1 MAEFEII
8 DEFTIEACVLK
19 KDNALI
25 FSDYLNSIG
34 IQTRAKEKFSGNYGI
49 FVRNEDDALRV
60 KRELVKYYDSPYSK
74 VFTKSSWER
83 GKTFSD
89 SKQIKDLWYLPFS
102 FEITSITS
110 VVEIICV
117 FIYILSLFNEEWCI
131 EYLALSRDEQ
141 FFNILNYYKLLTPIF
156 VHFGFMHIAF
166 NLVMFEAMARPI
178 ERFFGKSK
186 LFSLVVSIGLLSNV
200 LQYCFIDGN
209 TVFGGLSGVVYG
221 VIAYCA
227 LVSKSENVPD
237 GFFIPKGLLA
247 VSIIFIGLGFIF
259 SGIANLCHLGG
270 LVVGLVWGLV
280 DLKKLNNK
288 I

>member
-1 MAEFEII
+1 
-8 DEFTIEACVLK
+8 
-19 KDNALI
+19 
-25 FSDYLNSIG
+25 
-34 IQTRAKEKFSGNYGI
+34 
-49 FVRNEDDALRV
+49 
-60 KRELVKYYDSPYSK
+60 
-74 VFTKSSWER
+74 
-83 GKTFSD
+83 
-89 SKQIKDLWYLPFS
+89 
-102 FEITSITS
+102 
-110 VVEIICV
+110 
-117 FIYILSLFNEEWCI
+117 
-131 EYLALSRDEQ
+131 
-141 FFNILNYYKLLTPIF
+141 
-156 VHFGFMHIAF
+156 MHIAF

-280 DLKKLNNK
+280 DLKKLNIK